1 MRTVDETPQQTHYVG
16 DDCPGGHA
24 EITVPST
31 AGQLTY
37 PVLDRGFVR
46 VVDTMGT
53 DASIV
58 QAARVSYGK
67 GTKTARED
75 AKLIAYL
82 MRNGHLSPFEMAELK
97 VHVKA
102 PIFVARQWVRHRT
115 ASWNEVSARY
125 SEMPAEFY
133 IPAPEAIAAQ
143 STSNKQGRGETL
155 SEEVGK
161 AAAGDIERASRMA
174 FAYYEGLLRMGVA
187 RELARM
193 VLPVNLYTEWYWK
206 IDLRNL
212 LHFIE
217 LRTDAHAQ
225 YEIRQYACVLEEIV
239 SKWVPATYEAF
250 RHRNL
255 GA

>member
-1 MRTVDETPQQTHYVG
+1 MRTADL
-16 DDCPGGHA
+16 
-24 EITVPST
+24 TVPCQL
-31 AGQLTY
+31 GQLTY
-37 PVLDRGFVR
+37 PVLDKGFVR
-46 VVDTMGT
+46 VVDTMGN

-58 QAARVSYGK
+58 QAARVSYGA
-67 GTKTARED
+67 GTKSVRED
-75 AKLIAYL
+75 SKLIAYL
-82 MRNGHLSPFEMAELK
+82 MRNEHLSPFEMVELK

-125 SEMPAEFY
+125 SVMAPEFY
-133 IPAPEAIAAQ
+133 LPAPEAIAAQ
-143 STSNKQGRGETL
+143 STSNKQGRGEPLDPETARA
-155 SEEVGK
+155 V
-161 AAAGDIERASRMA
+161 AGDIDRASRTA
-174 FAYYEGLLRMGVA
+174 FTYYEGLLRMGVA

-225 YEIRQYACVLEEIV
+225 YEIRQYATALEEIV
-239 SKWVPATYEAF
+239 AAWVPATYEAF
-250 RHRNL
+250 RHRKL